1 MARPKRY
8 KRDETVKKAMDYFW
22 KNGFSGASIRDLG
35 KALDLHPGSIY
46 SSFGSKESLYLEAL
60 RLFADQTAALW
71 SESMD
76 GGGEFYPSLETYFR
90 KLVEDRTNP
99 CTCMIA
105 KTISLGAEQNK
116 ELVAVGQGL
125 IHDFRQT
132 IASRVELAQE
142 QNEISKSL
150 CSMDFACLI
159 QVQLLGIRTF
169 ADTGPTQDELF
180 KTIGQSV
187 RLLRRAGEE
196 V

>member
-46 SSFGSKESLYLEAL
+46 SSFGSKEKLYLEAL
-60 RLFADQTAALW
+60 KLFAEETGALW
-71 SESMD
+71 SEFMD
-76 GGGEFYPSLETYFR
+76 GEGDFYSSLEAYFG

-105 KTISLGAEQNK
+105 KTISLGADQDN
-116 ELVAVGQGL
+116 ELVTAGQNL
-125 IHDFRQT
+125 IRDLRET
-132 IASRVELAQE
+132 IARRVELAQE
-142 QNEISKSL
+142 KNQISESVVPI
-150 CSMDFACLI
+150 DYACLV

-169 ADTGPTQDELF
+169 ADTGPTQDELL
-180 KTIGQSV
+180 KTIGGSV
-187 RLLRRAGEE
+187 RLLKLAGEK